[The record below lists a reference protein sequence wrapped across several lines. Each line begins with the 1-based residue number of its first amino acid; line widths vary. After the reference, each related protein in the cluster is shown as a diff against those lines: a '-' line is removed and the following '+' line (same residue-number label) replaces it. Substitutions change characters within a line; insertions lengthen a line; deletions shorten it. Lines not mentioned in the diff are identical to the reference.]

1 MRIDFSITNLEDLS
15 LFNGNIKGY
24 ANFIELE
31 FTIGPNGLRIGETI
45 RLRIFGN
52 NTSYII
58 QENIRIFGNNTS
70 YIIQENTEESR
81 KELNTWKE
89 IRRYSHDK

>member
-58 QENIRIFGNNTS
+58 QEN
-70 YIIQENTEESR
+70 TEESR

-89 IRRYSHDK
+89 IRRYSHDKW